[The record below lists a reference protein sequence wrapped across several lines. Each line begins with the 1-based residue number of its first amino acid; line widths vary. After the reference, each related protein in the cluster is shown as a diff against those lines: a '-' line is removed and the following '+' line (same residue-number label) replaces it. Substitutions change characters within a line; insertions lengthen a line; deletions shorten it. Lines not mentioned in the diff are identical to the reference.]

1 MIAHRVDEAIDRG
14 RGGWRSYQLFR
25 GEHRK
30 AYGQVLMGLSSLFVV
45 VWTLM
50 LGRGSVS
57 FAGGFLLVMTLTLLF
72 SGVHDIWVKRRQ
84 GRGARA
90 TGALPS
96 SLNTKEL
103 PAAQERVGVS
113 VTESTTRDL
122 KVRAARGQGGKAR
135 RDVADD

>member
-30 AYGQVLMGLSSLFVV
+30 AYGQVLMGLSSLFVI

-57 FAGGFLLVMTLTLLF
+57 FAGGFLLVMAMTLLF

-122 KVRAARGQGGKAR
+122 KVRAARGRGGKAR
-135 RDVADD
+135 RDSADD